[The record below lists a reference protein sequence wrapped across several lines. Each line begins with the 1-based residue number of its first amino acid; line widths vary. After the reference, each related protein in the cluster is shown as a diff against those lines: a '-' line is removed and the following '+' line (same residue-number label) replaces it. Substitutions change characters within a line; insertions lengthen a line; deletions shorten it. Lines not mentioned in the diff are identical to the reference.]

1 MPRLLAITMLF
12 SSVALAEMQ
21 IAMELTEHIRRL
33 EARLLKPEVR
43 SSPEEL
49 TLLLAEDVFEI
60 GSSGRTFDKKQI
72 IATLQG
78 ESELD
83 YSLQDFQVKQ
93 LSSDI
98 ALATYRIAARRFQ
111 DGKARTSLR
120 SSIWVH
126 RQGRWQLMFHQG
138 TPTS

>member
-98 ALATYRIAARRFQ
+98 ALATYRIVARRFQ

>member
-98 ALATYRIAARRFQ
+98 ALATYRIVARRFQ
-111 DGKARTSLR
+111 DGKARMSLR

>member
-1 MPRLLAITMLF
+1 
-12 SSVALAEMQ
+12 
-21 IAMELTEHIRRL
+21 MELTKHIREL
-33 EARLLKPEVR
+33 EEQLLEPEVR
-43 SSPEEL
+43 SSPEKL
-49 TLLLAEDVFEI
+49 ALLLADDFLEI

-72 IATLQG
+72 IDALTD
-78 ESELD
+78 ESEFD

-98 ALATYRIAARRFQ
+98 ALATYRIEIRQEAEP
-111 DGKARTSLR
+111 RTSLR

>member
-1 MPRLLAITMLF
+1 MLVSINTVGRF
-12 SSVALAEMQ
+12 ESMGPNTTLYEDIS
-21 IAMELTEHIRRL
+21 RL
-33 EARLLKPEVR
+33 EARLLEPEVR

-49 TLLLAEDVFEI
+49 ALLLAEDFFEI

-78 ESELD
+78 GSEVD
-83 YSLQDFQVKQ
+83 FSIQDFQVKQ

-98 ALATYRIAARRFQ
+98 ALATYRIVVRSFQ
-111 DGKARTSLR
+111 NAEAKTSLR

-126 RQGRWQLMFHQG
+126 RQDRWQLTFHQG